1 LSDRTTVEDLIQLLL
16 NYYNLNERPSKFALY
31 EVCPSRKCKSSVL
44 FFVICH
50 TYCSFVSYIALF
62 LGERKLHSHEI
73 PLAIQSEWPNP
84 DIYVFQLR
92 NNIDESQKRRRAVCL
107 NFKKTIL
114 NKF

>member
-1 LSDRTTVEDLIQLLL
+1 MKFVHRVNVSHLFYSLL
-16 NYYNLNERPSKFALY
+16 
-31 EVCPSRKCKSSVL
+31 
-44 FFVICH
+44 FVKH
-50 TYCSFVSYIALF
+50 SSFVSHIALF

-107 NFKKTIL
+107 NLKKE
-114 NKF
+114 F